1 MCVRDHNCWARD
13 PFFSQPL
20 SACVITVDS
29 VVCVCVLVNAIAHW
43 TMGNLKTQALPHLVL
58 SPESLL
64 RSKCPIICMSN
75 KALKNM
81 NFNYHLL
88 YPISS
93 FKVLPLPNRNTLR
106 CYSWWDLIPSSS
118 AHRTSPPNIC
128 LLLASLY
135 NVLAVARRQRWHCSQ
150 DRYEGSLLGGLV
162 EMGNL
167 HALSLTFSCA
177 LSFPLPL
184 LPNPPTLARC
194 NNDVLNKRG
203 AESGCFFLKWRIEN
217 KRSEHPPNLI

>member
-1 MCVRDHNCWARD
+1 M
-13 PFFSQPL
+13 
-20 SACVITVDS
+20 VDS

-93 FKVLPLPNRNTLR
+93 FKVLPLPNRTL
-106 CYSWWDLIPSSS
+106 
-118 AHRTSPPNIC
+118 
-128 LLLASLY
+128 
-135 NVLAVARRQRWHCSQ
+135 
-150 DRYEGSLLGGLV
+150 
-162 EMGNL
+162 
-167 HALSLTFSCA
+167 
-177 LSFPLPL
+177 
-184 LPNPPTLARC
+184 
-194 NNDVLNKRG
+194 
-203 AESGCFFLKWRIEN
+203 
-217 KRSEHPPNLI
+217 